1 MMSTLYLAWKNF
13 TGHLG
18 KTLSGIFPLAAGILV
33 LTFFFGCWHGIYA
46 LTLGSAMD
54 DANNRIVRMYSY
66 ALTESGSMTRVN
78 MTDADF
84 ADIASLPHVED
95 ISVKYVLR
103 GEVTSV
109 SYSGREVRPPYEYVC
124 TDAAYSAFTGAE
136 TEALT
141 GGGEYI
147 VAGRDFAAGDEL
159 CALVEEI
166 AASRLGIDAVG
177 GDFGSLTVSLRSSVT
192 GEEKTVT
199 LDIVGI
205 YDGALSDLSGSGEY
219 EYRHGGAVD
228 CGSLPFVFT
237 SDVTEIVP
245 VASPAT
251 YEHTQSGLD
260 EIVIGVDSAAAAAE
274 VAAALENGYDNY
286 IYANTTVAEELARSV
301 NDFGAVIGAL
311 GGMLIA
317 SALVNIFV
325 FSLLRGLERRRAT
338 AMLKAFGY
346 TNGRLAAAQL
356 LEFAFISLSA
366 AVPGGALAYAGLAG
380 MQAVF
385 FDAYPSLAAAPQAFL
400 LPFGLFLL
408 IAAAVSAAAIGIG
421 MLPLIFNTKG
431 DVMGNVGNSRNL

>member
-1 MMSTLYLAWKNF
+1 
-13 TGHLG
+13 
-18 KTLSGIFPLAAGILV
+18 
-33 LTFFFGCWHGIYA
+33 
-46 LTLGSAMD
+46 MD

-159 CALVEEI
+159 VRA
-166 AASRLGIDAVG
+166 RRRDRRFPLGIDAAG

-205 YDGALSDLSGSGEY
+205 YDGRAVRPVRLRRIRISPGQ
-219 EYRHGGAVD
+219 RGG
-228 CGSLPFVFT
+228 L
-237 SDVTEIVP
+237 
-245 VASPAT
+245 
-251 YEHTQSGLD
+251 
-260 EIVIGVDSAAAAAE
+260 
-274 VAAALENGYDNY
+274 
-286 IYANTTVAEELARSV
+286 
-301 NDFGAVIGAL
+301 
-311 GGMLIA
+311 
-317 SALVNIFV
+317 
-325 FSLLRGLERRRAT
+325 
-338 AMLKAFGY
+338 
-346 TNGRLAAAQL
+346 RLAALRVHVRRGGSGASR
-356 LEFAFISLSA
+356 FARD
-366 AVPGGALAYAGLAG
+366 VR
-380 MQAVF
+380 
-385 FDAYPSLAAAPQAFL
+385 
-400 LPFGLFLL
+400 
-408 IAAAVSAAAIGIG
+408 AIRSRGW
-421 MLPLIFNTKG
+421 TK
-431 DVMGNVGNSRNL
+431 S